1 MADGT
6 PEAGRILT
14 LNGGEPMNKQWAL
27 WAGAALGAG
36 VLLPGAAQAQ
46 GQRPFADVPN
56 THWAYDAV
64 DQLARRGIFTGY
76 PDGTFSGRRAL
87 TRYEFAVAL
96 QRLLQD
102 VDRRIAAI
110 TNRQGPAGPPGQPG
124 VPGATGPVGP
134 PGPPGPPGVT
144 PAELAEIRRQQGLL
158 RSDITALQRLA
169 QEFASELAML
179 GADVEQLKRNLQALA
194 DRLVRVERTIAKMPK
209 ITGAVNIGFRAAAA
223 ESHDV
228 SLEGGGGSPV
238 GDLPNFVPGLVD
250 RDGRLLNPSS
260 SILER
265 VNAFYDIDLGVTA
278 NISDVATARLLLN
291 AGNYL
296 KGYLGNRISQVNPLI
311 DAGTEGLDPG
321 GILPNFTVE
330 DVIPYYLYI
339 ETPIRIGGLGT
350 QFTVG
355 KFGHQFTPYTLK
367 MVDVDSYFY
376 NDKTDLGDYPLTG
389 ARANFRALGLNVS
402 TYAAVHQN
410 EYGTLSSTAGF
421 ATHGAY
427 VPDVA
432 RFMPQGGALTFGPGG
447 DLLIGAGSTYLE
459 QSAGARV
466 SYVKKKLQIGA
477 TYLTGVGSGSDA
489 DNPTTGALA
498 ADDFRQLQVY
508 GFDINA
514 TPFRNIGVSLNAT
527 ESKWSGQFGQNSQFA
542 LYGISDNDRRAWDAR
557 IKVPVSRALFTGFYK
572 RIGDGFDAPG
582 YWGRMGNWINP
593 RGIEGFGGTVEI
605 PVWRRIT
612 LDGEVADYN
621 YRLFRRSG
629 VPGSDLMYIRGGLRF
644 PLTSR
649 NSVDIGYEHV
659 RYDAD
664 APGGVDRLERYY
676 NVGFGHQFSPNM
688 SFRLLY
694 QIMQVRSDGV
704 LELPGFDYD
713 ASIVATQFQV
723 RF

>member
-1 MADGT
+1 MS
-6 PEAGRILT
+6 
-14 LNGGEPMNKQWAL
+14 KHWAL

-36 VLLPGAAQAQ
+36 ALLPSAAHAQ

-64 DQLARRGIFTGY
+64 DQLAKRGIFTGY

-110 TNRQGPAGPPGQPG
+110 AATPGPAGRPGDRGPAGPPG
-124 VPGATGPVGP
+124 ATGPAGP

-144 PAELAEIRRQQGLL
+144 PAELAELRRQQGLL

-194 DRLVRVERTIAKMPK
+194 DRLVRVEATIAKMPK

-223 ESHDV
+223 ESHGPD
-228 SLEGGGGSPV
+228 LEGGGASPIP
-238 GDLPNFVPGLVD
+238 DLPNFVPGLVD

-311 DAGTEGLDPG
+311 DAGTEGLDAG
-321 GILPNFTVE
+321 GIFPNFTVE
-330 DVIPYYLYI
+330 DVVPYYLYI
-339 ETPIRIGGLGT
+339 ESPIRIGGLGT
-350 QFTVG
+350 QLTVG

-376 NDKTDLGDYPLTG
+376 NDKTDLGDYPITG

-402 TYAAVHQN
+402 TYAGLHQN
-410 EYGTLSSTAGF
+410 EYSTLSSTAGF
-421 ATHGAY
+421 VVPGAY
-427 VPDVA
+427 VPDVQ
-432 RFMPQGGALTFGPGG
+432 RFMPNGGALTFSPGG
-447 DLLIGAGSTYLE
+447 TMLIGAGSTYIE

-466 SYVKKKLQIGA
+466 TYVGRKFQVGG
-477 TYLTGVGSGSDA
+477 TYLTGVGSASDA
-489 DNPTTGALA
+489 DNPATGNLA
-498 ADDFRQLQVY
+498 ADDFRQLHVY
-508 GFDINA
+508 GFDVNA
-514 TPFRNIGVSLNAT
+514 TPFRNIGLSLNVT
-527 ESKWSGQFGQNSQFA
+527 ESKWTSQVGQGPQFA
-542 LYGISDNDRRAWDAR
+542 LYGISENDRRAWDAR
-557 IKVPVSRALFTGFYK
+557 VKVPISRAVLTGFYK
-572 RIGDGFDAPG
+572 RIGDAFDSPG

-593 RGIEGFGGTVEI
+593 RGIEGFGGTIEVPI
-605 PVWRRIT
+605 WRRIV
-612 LDGEVADYN
+612 LDAEIADYN

-629 VPGSDLMYIRGGLRF
+629 VPGSDLRYYRGGLRF

-664 APGGVDRLERYY
+664 EPGGVDRLERYY

-688 SFRLLY
+688 SLKLLY
-694 QIMQVRSDGV
+694 QIMQVRSSGL